1 MGKKYYLLI
10 SLFILSL
17 CFSQRPYR
25 GAEYRTIDT
34 FLYGRFEIRM
44 KSAYGSGTV
53 SSFFSI
59 NDYWSEGL
67 SGTENWQEIDFE
79 ALGQYTNQFQT
90 NVITA
95 YETSHEQLHTL
106 QYNPHV
112 SFQTYAFEWTPDHID
127 FFINDQL
134 IRRDANSYVESFN
147 DGQKIMMNI
156 WQPIWEDWVGGF
168 DPSILPIYAF
178 YDWVRYSSFTPG
190 TGNTGTDNNFSVQWV
205 DNFDYFNQERWQ
217 KATHTW
223 NGNNSQFVQQNAVL
237 QDGYLILCLTD
248 NMSYGYSGEPLSINI
263 DEKKEKSFGDLYI
276 YPNPFN
282 STFKIELLSNIKSD
296 DLIQIRLI
304 NIKGEVVLSLGEEY
318 FKNNVYTF
326 SVDKLNLS
334 SGLYFGNIK
343 TNKKNYNFKITYIQ

>member
-1 MGKKYYLLI
+1 MNKKYLILI
-10 SLFILSL
+10 SLFIFSF
-17 CFSQRPYR
+17 CFSQRPFR

-34 FLYGRFEIRM
+34 HLYGRFEVRM

-53 SSFFSI
+53 SSFFTI
-59 NDYWSEGL
+59 NDYWSEGI

-79 ALGQYTNQFQT
+79 ALGQYTNRFQT

-112 SFQTYAFEWTPDHID
+112 GFQTYAFEWTPDYID

-134 IRRDANSYVESFN
+134 IRRDTNYYIESFN
-147 DGQKIMMNI
+147 AGQKIMMNI
-156 WQPIWEDWVGGF
+156 WQPIWEDWVGVF

-190 TGNTGTDNNFSVQWV
+190 SGNTGTDNNFTFQWI
-205 DNFDYFNQERWQ
+205 DNFDYFNQGRWQ

-248 NMSYGYSGEPLSINI
+248 DMSYGYTGEPLSTYKE
-263 DEKKEKSFGDLYI
+263 EKNENSYEELNI

-282 STFKIELLSNIKSD
+282 STFKIEMLPNFKER
-296 DLIQIRLI
+296 DLFQLKLV
-304 NIKGEVVLSLGEEY
+304 NIKGEIVFSSDKEY

-326 SVDKLNLS
+326 SFDKVILP
-334 SGLYFGNIK
+334 SGLYFGNIIK
-343 TNKKNYNFKITYIQ
+343 NNKNYNFKITYIQ

>member
-1 MGKKYYLLI
+1 MQRIFLILL
-10 SLFILSL
+10 SLFTLS
-17 CFSQRPYR
+17 FSFAQRPYR
-25 GAEYRTIDT
+25 GAEYRTIET
-34 FLYGRFEIRM
+34 HLYGRFEIRM

-53 SSFFSI
+53 SSFFTI
-59 NDYWSEGL
+59 NDYWSEGV

-112 SFQTYAFEWTPDHID
+112 SFQTYAFEWTPDYID

-134 IRRDANSYVESFN
+134 IRRDANNYVASFN
-147 DGQKIMMNI
+147 AGQKIMMNI
-156 WQPIWEDWVGGF
+156 WQPIWEDWVGEF

-178 YDWVRYSSFTPG
+178 YDWVSYSSFTPG
-190 TGNTGTDNNFSVQWV
+190 SGNTGTDNNFTFQWV
-205 DNFDYFNQERWQ
+205 DNFNYFDQGRWQ

-223 NGNNSQFVQQNAVL
+223 NGNNAQFVQQNAVL

-248 NMSYGYSGEPLSINI
+248 DMSYGYSGEPLSIYKEEE
-263 DEKKEKSFGDLYI
+263 EKEFKELSI

-282 STFKIELLSNIKSD
+282 STFKIKMLLNLIDD
-296 DLIQIRLI
+296 DLIQFRIV
-304 NIKGEVVLSLGEEY
+304 NIKGEIVFSSDKGY
-318 FKNNVYTF
+318 FKNNIYTF
-326 SVDKLNLS
+326 SFDNFNLP
-334 SGLYFGNIK
+334 SGLYLGNIIA
-343 TNKKNYNFKITYIQ
+343 NKKNYSFKITYIQ

>member
-1 MGKKYYLLI
+1 MGKIYLILI
-10 SLFILSL
+10 SLFIVSFS
-17 CFSQRPYR
+17 FSQRPYR

-34 FLYGRFEIRM
+34 HLYGRFEIRM
-44 KSAYGSGTV
+44 KSAFGSGTV
-53 SSFFSI
+53 SSFFTI

-112 SFQTYAFEWTPDHID
+112 SFQTYAFEWTPDYID

-134 IRRDANSYVESFN
+134 IRRDENYYVESFN
-147 DGQKIMMNI
+147 SGQKIMMNI

-190 TGNTGTDNNFSVQWV
+190 SGNTGTDNNFTFQWI
-205 DNFDYFNQERWQ
+205 DNFDYFDQARWQ

-248 NMSYGYSGEPLSINI
+248 NMSYGYSGGPLSVYKQ
-263 DEKKEKSFGDLYI
+263 EKRGKSSKGFSI
-276 YPNPFN
+276 YPSPFN
-282 STFKIELLSNIKSD
+282 STFKIEIVPYLMDD
-296 DLIQIRLI
+296 DLVQLRLV
-304 NIKGEVVLSLGEEY
+304 NIKGEVVFLSEKEY
-318 FKNNVYTF
+318 FENNVYTF

-334 SGLYFGNIK
+334 SGLYFGDIK